1 MISVPGRNRTI
12 DTSAG
17 MSSGTSVGRSAGTS
31 AVGPDQAAV
40 VVRLLRI
47 PDSADAAEAAAEVLD
62 ASEARR
68 AAAFQDPAARIRYL
82 TSHVALRVL
91 LGSRLGVPPGAVEFV
106 RERCGMPNC
115 ALAHGRP
122 AVAGHPRSHFSMSHA
137 GDFALYA
144 LAAVPV
150 GADIE
155 SLRLVS
161 GALGRTAERL
171 HPAERQAIAALPA
184 GSRAQATLGC
194 WVRKEAFLKG
204 IGTGLAAG
212 LGTHHVG
219 LAGRFAAPGAPSVP
233 EGWALADVAVP
244 EGYQAAVAVRGSG
257 GGGGPVRARQFGF
270 RLE

>member
-12 DTSAG
+12 DT
-17 MSSGTSVGRSAGTS
+17 T

-91 LGSRLGVPPGAVEFV
+91 LGSRLGVPPGAVAFV

-161 GALGRTAERL
+161 GALGRTAGRL

-184 GSRAQATLGC
+184 ASRAQTTLGC
-194 WVRKEAFLKG
+194 AARAGAAFRCGCGSSGFGWSDGAALRLMG
-204 IGTGLAAG
+204 EPLVSALGLLESCRGAYEGGDGSGPAVGRPGDHGGDFRGVQYGHGGEVGVELGPAG
-212 LGTHHVG
+212 L
-219 LAGRFAAPGAPSVP
+219 R
-233 EGWALADVAVP
+233 
-244 EGYQAAVAVRGSG
+244 
-257 GGGGPVRARQFGF
+257 
-270 RLE
+270 